1 MLEEAMSLGAIV
13 RHLNEADRT
22 PAPAGVRSRS
32 GGPVV
37 GAARHSGRTLVE
49 LVVVLSLTAVMA
61 VAAVPNLAEVRRAAA
76 LRGVAGKVWGLMV
89 RCRAHAIMRK
99 RATALVFERVD
110 AAGWRC
116 FIAED
121 GDGDGLQRTD
131 LDSGRDRVIGEVL
144 ALEGLTAGLGIL
156 TDVPVPD
163 PSGRGLLG
171 GDLEDPVR
179 AGRGDIITFTPRS
192 TATPSSVYLTDHHG
206 RMRVLRVYGGT
217 ARVNSLVWR
226 SGWPKWR
233 NVGM

>member
-1 MLEEAMSLGAIV
+1 MNRDVRRRLGTVARAIAAPRAGLRRSLDGGA
-13 RHLNEADRT
+13 
-22 PAPAGVRSRS
+22 GS
-32 GGPVV
+32 
-37 GAARHSGRTLVE
+37 ARQSGRTLVE
-49 LVVVLSLTAVMA
+49 LVVVLSLTAMMA
-61 VAAVPNLAEVRRAAA
+61 VAGIPELAEARRAAA

-99 RATALVFERVD
+99 QSTALVFERVD
-110 AAGWRC
+110 GSAWRC

-121 GDGDGLQRTD
+121 GDGDGLRRED

-144 ALEGLTAGLGIL
+144 ALNGITAGLGIL
-156 TDVPVPD
+156 TEVRVPD
-163 PSGRGLLG
+163 PSGRGPLG
-171 GDLEDPVR
+171 GDLDDPVR

-226 SGWPKWR
+226 KGWAGWR
-233 NVGM
+233 SVGM